1 MKNITAEQILQQSLY
16 HFCWSQTETT
26 CTNSL
31 VLVNHESQNRI
42 SNGYVWQGSVKRPK
56 ITRPV
61 LVPEFPKT
69 RPVLIPLILGMNI

>member
-31 VLVNHESQNRI
+31 VLVNHESQNRQFQMDMF
-42 SNGYVWQGSVKRPK
+42 GR
-56 ITRPV
+56 
-61 LVPEFPKT
+61 VP
-69 RPVLIPLILGMNI
+69 